1 MIVMES
7 MEMSFLLGLA
17 SLFYT
22 VMEITGIITAIVAVR
37 ETRTPQ
43 GAVAWAISLVTFPI
57 FSLPLYWIFGRSKFH
72 GYVDAMRTGW
82 AEFQRRIDKHHDVPP
97 VTPLSER
104 LSPHSPHTVFE
115 TLAESPFLGG
125 NDMELLVNGPATFK
139 AIFAAIEQAERYVLI
154 QFYIVRDD
162 DLGKELGELL
172 LRKARQGI
180 RIRFLY
186 DELGS
191 YSTPAAYWE
200 TLRAA
205 GIEAFPFHTTRGPGN
220 RFQLNFRNHRK
231 IVVVDGHTAFIGGHN
246 VGTEYLGGKDNGY
259 GGWRDT
265 HARISGPAVLP
276 IQVCFGKDWYW
287 ATSEI
292 PDLDLTMPAK
302 RGTAEVLALP
312 TGPVDTLEN
321 CSIMFIQAI
330 ASAKKRFWIASP
342 YFVPDTSVMKALQMA
357 SMRGVDV
364 RIMLPRKPDHML
376 VYLAGFACLKELSR
390 PGIRVFRYDDGFL
403 HQKVFLA
410 DDTLAGVGTANLD
423 NRSFRL
429 NFEITMLIEDPD
441 FCKSIETMFLDDF
454 RHCGETGLDEY
465 DKKNILHQTI
475 IRFARLLSPI
485 L

>member
-1 MIVMES
+1 MES
-7 MEMSFLLGLA
+7 LEMSFLLGLA
-17 SLFYT
+17 SLLYT
-22 VMEITGIITAIVAVR
+22 AMEITGILTALIAIR

-43 GAVAWAISLVTFPI
+43 GAVAWAISLATFPI
-57 FSLPLYWIFGRSKFH
+57 ISLPLYWIFGRSKFH
-72 GYVDAMRTGW
+72 GYVDAMRTGR
-82 AEFQRRIDKHHDVPP
+82 AEFQRLIGNRHDVPP

-104 LSPHSPHTVFE
+104 ELPHLPRTVFE
-115 TLAESPFLGG
+115 TLAESPYLGG

-139 AIFAAIEQAERYVLI
+139 AIFAAVEKAEKYVLI

-172 LRKARQGI
+172 IRKAREEVH
-180 RIRFLY
+180 IRFLY

-191 YSTPAAYWE
+191 YKTPAAYWDA
-200 TLRAA
+200 LRAA
-205 GIEAFPFHTTRGPGN
+205 GVEAHPFHTTRGPGN

-231 IVVVDGHTAFIGGHN
+231 IVVVDGHTAFVGGHN

-287 ATSEI
+287 ATSEV
-292 PDLDLTMPAK
+292 PNLDLSMPARQGK
-302 RGTAEVLALP
+302 AEVLALP
-312 TGPVDTLEN
+312 TGPVDALEN
-321 CSIMFIQAI
+321 CSLMFIQAI
-330 ASAKKRFWIASP
+330 ASAKERFWIASP

-357 SMRGVDV
+357 AMRGVDV
-364 RIMLPRKPDHML
+364 RIMLPKRPDHLM
-376 VYLAGFACLKELSR
+376 VYMAGFACLKELVQ
-390 PGIRVFRYDDGFL
+390 PGIRVFRYAEGFL

-410 DDTLAGVGTANLD
+410 DNALAGVGTANLD

-429 NFEITMLIEDPD
+429 NFEITMLVEDHE
-441 FCKSIETMFLDDF
+441 FCKDIETMFLDDF
-454 RHCGETGLDEY
+454 GHCVETGINEFDE
-465 DKKNILHQTI
+465 KNIFQQTV

>member
-1 MIVMES
+1 
-7 MEMSFLLGLA
+7 MSFLLGLA

-22 VMEITGIITAIVAVR
+22 VMEITGIFTALIAIR

-57 FSLPLYWIFGRSKFH
+57 VSLPLYWIFGRSKFH
-72 GYVDAMRTGW
+72 GYVDAMRTGRE
-82 AEFQRRIDKHHDVPP
+82 EFQRRIGDQHEVPP
-97 VTPLSER
+97 VPPLCER
-104 LSPHSPHTVFE
+104 ERPHLPRTVFE
-115 TLAESPFLGG
+115 TLAESPYLGG
-125 NDMELLVNGPATFK
+125 NELELLVNGTATFK
-139 AIFAAIEQAERYVLI
+139 AVFAAIEGAKKYVLI

-162 DLGKELGELL
+162 SLGQELGELL
-172 LRKARQGI
+172 VRKAREGVH
-180 RIRFLY
+180 IRFLY

-191 YSTPAAYWE
+191 YKTPAAYWE

-205 GIEAFPFHTTRGPGN
+205 GVEASPFHTTRGPGN

-231 IVVVDGHTAFIGGHN
+231 IVVVDGHTAFVGGHN

-265 HARISGPAVLP
+265 HVRISGPAVLP

-287 ATSEI
+287 ATSEV
-292 PDLDLTMPAK
+292 PNLDLSMPTEQ
-302 RGTAEVLALP
+302 GSAEVLALP

-321 CSIMFIQAI
+321 CSLMFIQAI
-330 ASAKKRFWIASP
+330 ASAKERFWIASP
-342 YFVPDTSVMKALQMA
+342 YFVPDSSVMKALQMA
-357 SMRGVDV
+357 AMRGVDV
-364 RIMLPRKPDHML
+364 RILLPQKPDHLM
-376 VYLAGFACLKELSR
+376 VYLAGFACLKELGQ
-390 PGIRVFRYDDGFL
+390 PGIRVFRYLDGFL

-410 DDTLAGVGTANLD
+410 DNALAGVGTANLD

-429 NFEITMLIEDPD
+429 NFEITMLIEDSE
-441 FCKSIETMFLDDF
+441 FCKDVETMFLDDF
-454 RHCGETGLDEY
+454 NHCVETGPNEY
-465 DKKNILHQTI
+465 DKKSILRQTI

>member
-1 MIVMES
+1 MES
-7 MEMSFLLGLA
+7 LEMSFLLGLA

-22 VMEITGIITAIVAVR
+22 AMEVTGIFTALVAIR

-57 FSLPLYWIFGRSKFH
+57 ISLPLYWIFGRSKFH
-72 GYVDAMRTGW
+72 GYVDAMRTGRE
-82 AEFQRRIDKHHDVPP
+82 EFQRRIGDRHDVPP
-97 VTPLSER
+97 VPPLSER
-104 LSPHSPHTVFE
+104 ELPHLPRTVFE

-125 NDMELLVNGPATFK
+125 NNLELLVNGAATFK
-139 AIFAAIEQAERYVLI
+139 AVFAAIEDAKKYVLI

-172 LRKARQGI
+172 IRKAREGV

-191 YSTPAAYWE
+191 YKTPAAYWDA
-200 TLRAA
+200 LRAA
-205 GIEAFPFHTTRGPGN
+205 GVEAHPFHTTRGPGN

-231 IVVVDGHTAFIGGHN
+231 IVVVDGHTAFVGGHN

-287 ATSEI
+287 ATSEV
-292 PDLDLTMPAK
+292 PDLDLSMPEK
-302 RGTAEVLALP
+302 RGEAEVLALP
-312 TGPVDTLEN
+312 TGPVDALEN
-321 CSIMFIQAI
+321 CSLMFIQAI
-330 ASAKKRFWIASP
+330 ASAKERFWIASP
-342 YFVPDTSVMKALQMA
+342 YFVPDNSVMKALQMA
-357 SMRGVDV
+357 AMRGVDV
-364 RIMLPRKPDHML
+364 RIMLPKRPDHLM
-376 VYLAGFACLKELSR
+376 VYLAGFACLKELVQ

-410 DDTLAGVGTANLD
+410 DDALAGVGTANLD

-429 NFEITMLIEDPD
+429 NFEITMLVENAD
-441 FCKSIETMFLDDF
+441 FCRDVEAMFLDDF
-454 RHCGETGLDEY
+454 NHCVETGPNEY
-465 DKKNILHQTI
+465 DEKNIFHQTI

>member
-1 MIVMES
+1 MES
-7 MEMSFLLGLA
+7 LEMSFLLGLA
-17 SLFYT
+17 SLLYT
-22 VMEITGIITAIVAVR
+22 AMEITGIITALIAIR

-43 GAVAWAISLVTFPI
+43 GAVAWAISLATFPI
-57 FSLPLYWIFGRSKFH
+57 ISLPLYWIFGRSKFH
-72 GYVDAMRTGW
+72 GYVDAMRTGRD
-82 AEFQRRIDKHHDVPP
+82 EFQRRIGDRHDVPP

-104 LSPHSPHTVFE
+104 ELPHLPRTVFE
-115 TLAESPFLGG
+115 TLAESPYLGG
-125 NDMELLVNGPATFK
+125 NKMELLVNGPATFK
-139 AIFAAIEQAERYVLI
+139 AIFAAIEKAEKYVLV

-162 DLGKELGELL
+162 ALGKELGELL
-172 LRKARQGI
+172 VRKARQGI
-180 RIRFLY
+180 HIRFLY

-191 YSTPAAYWE
+191 YKTPAAYWDA
-200 TLRAA
+200 LRAA
-205 GIEAFPFHTTRGPGN
+205 GVEAHPFHTTRGPGN

-231 IVVVDGHTAFIGGHN
+231 IVVVDGHTAFVGGHN

-292 PDLDLTMPAK
+292 PDLDLSMPARQGK
-302 RGTAEVLALP
+302 AEVLALP
-312 TGPVDTLEN
+312 TGPVDVLEN
-321 CSIMFIQAI
+321 CSLMFIQAI
-330 ASAKKRFWIASP
+330 ASAKERFWIASP

-357 SMRGVDV
+357 AMRGVDV
-364 RIMLPRKPDHML
+364 RIMLPKRPDHLM
-376 VYLAGFACLKELSR
+376 VYQAGFACLKELVQ
-390 PGIRVFRYDDGFL
+390 PGIRVFRYDEGFL

-410 DDTLAGVGTANLD
+410 DNALAGVGTANLD

-429 NFEITMLIEDPD
+429 NFEITMLVEDPD
-441 FCKSIETMFLDDF
+441 FCRDIETMFLNDF
-454 RHCGETGLDEY
+454 GHCVETGTNEFDE
-465 DKKNILHQTI
+465 KNLFQQTV

>member
-1 MIVMES
+1 M
-7 MEMSFLLGLA
+7 
-17 SLFYT
+17 
-22 VMEITGIITAIVAVR
+22 
-37 ETRTPQ
+37 
-43 GAVAWAISLVTFPI
+43 
-57 FSLPLYWIFGRSKFH
+57 
-72 GYVDAMRTGW
+72 
-82 AEFQRRIDKHHDVPP
+82 PP

-104 LSPHSPHTVFE
+104 SLPHLPRTVFE

-125 NDMELLVNGPATFK
+125 NDMELLVNGDATFK
-139 AIFAAIEQAERYVLI
+139 AIFAAINAAEKYVLI

-162 DLGKELGELL
+162 VLGKELGELL
-172 LRKARQGI
+172 LQKARQGVH
-180 RIRFLY
+180 IRFLY

-191 YSTPAAYWE
+191 YSTPAAYWD
-200 TLRAA
+200 TLRGA
-205 GIEAFPFHTTRGPGN
+205 GVEAQPFHTTRGKGN

-231 IVVVDGHTAFIGGHN
+231 IVVVDGHTAFVGGHN

-292 PDLDLTMPAK
+292 PEVDLSMPAEQGK
-302 RGTAEVLALP
+302 AEVLALP
-312 TGPVDTLEN
+312 TGPVDALEN
-321 CSIMFIQAI
+321 CSLMFIQAI
-330 ASAKKRFWIASP
+330 ASAKERFWIASP
-342 YFVPDTSVMKALQMA
+342 YFVPDSSVMKALQMA
-357 SMRGVDV
+357 AMRGVDV

-376 VYLAGFACLKELSR
+376 VYLAGFACLKELDQ
-390 PGIRVFRYDDGFL
+390 PGIRVFRYDEGFL

-410 DDTLAGVGTANLD
+410 DDSLAAVGTANLD

-429 NFEITMLIEDPD
+429 NFEITMLVEDPS
-441 FCKSIETMFLDDF
+441 FCKDVEAMFLDDF
-454 RHCGETGLDEY
+454 DHCVETGPNEY
-465 DKKNILHQTI
+465 DEKNIIQQTV